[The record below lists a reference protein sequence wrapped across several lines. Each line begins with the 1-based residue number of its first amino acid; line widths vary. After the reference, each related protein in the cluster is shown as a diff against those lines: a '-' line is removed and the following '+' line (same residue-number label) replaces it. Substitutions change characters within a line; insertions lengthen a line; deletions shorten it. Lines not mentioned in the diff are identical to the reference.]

1 MVGLRMTE
9 GATTVMARHA
19 SILSIV
25 EPGGFAA
32 QLSGLPGAAN
42 CCLSQENPNIEEAY
56 RITAGSRIDVLLVDN
71 DLDQL
76 DGIDLVRTSRPPAH
90 TRILLEDQGSE

>member
-25 EPGGFAA
+25 ETGGIAA
-32 QLSGLPGAAN
+32 QLSGLLGAAN
-42 CCLSQENPNIEEAY
+42 FYLLQETSNIEEAF
-56 RITAGSRIDVLLVDN
+56 RISAGSRIDVLLVDN

-76 DGIDLVRTSRPPAH
+76 DGIDLARTSRPPADSG
-90 TRILLEDQGSE
+90 ILLRD

>member
-32 QLSGLPGAAN
+32 QLSGLLGAAN
-42 CCLSQENPNIEEAY
+42 CYLSQETSNIEEAL
-56 RITAGSRIDVLLVDN
+56 RISAGSRIDVLLVHN

-76 DGIDLVRTSRPPAH
+76 DGIDLVRKSRPPAD
-90 TRILLEDQGSE
+90 TRILVRD